1 MTSQE
6 QKDYLDTIR
15 EAIKACPP
23 AIKNEALPA
32 FAAIT
37 QELKRGDHIHSIQ
50 PGVGK
55 KFVCSGCED
64 VFVLDAP
71 KPRLTNAEIADAAD
85 AQYPPDTVDET
96 GPAYSPEQDIRK
108 TVWKLGARWYRDNV

>member
-15 EAIKACPP
+15 EAIKSALPP
-23 AIKNEALPA
+23 LKAEALPA

-50 PGVGK
+50 PGVGNT
-55 KFVCSGCED
+55 FVCSGCED

-71 KPRLTNAEIADAAD
+71 RPRLTNGEIADEAD
-85 AQYPPDTVDET
+85 VQYPPDEVDGT
-96 GPAYSPEQDIRK
+96 GPVYSSDQNIRK

>member
-23 AIKNEALPA
+23 SIRTEALPA
-32 FAAIT
+32 FSAIT

-50 PGVGK
+50 PGVGN

-64 VFVLDAP
+64 VFVLDGP
-71 KPRLTNAEIADAAD
+71 KPRLTNGEIADEAEV
-85 AQYPPDTVDET
+85 QYPPDEVDLT
-96 GPAYSPEQDIRK
+96 GPIYSSEQDIRK